1 MTIFI
6 SIKSTKFWQFT
17 LRIKRFIHKRK
28 AVPFFCLTVYITVLI
43 SKCCRLLCQ
52 YRNVNPLSTT
62 ARSSAY
68 SALTKRQA
76 LAYRTDLLVSEQERE
91 TER

>member
-52 YRNVNPLSTT
+52 YRNVNPRVSIVDN
-62 ARSSAY
+62 
-68 SALTKRQA
+68 SALVC
-76 LAYRTDLLVSEQERE
+76 L
-91 TER
+91 